1 MEYFHCKIPF
11 ISFSDFLTTLLPY
24 HFILYQLC
32 RQLETL
38 PKCCSLQTRSLPIW
52 LCTSSPISRS
62 SSIFNENEETRARFK
77 YKGQYHCK
85 RVGVW
90 ASWWED
96 SISNFHIYQYLCY
109 KLTALIP
116 RFWASFPV
124 PLQCWNHPEW
134 WQRQWWSQ
142 GPSSNEWVGEFKYIH
157 RIQEQVCKS

>member
-11 ISFSDFLTTLLPY
+11 ISFSDFLTSSSLS
-24 HFILYQLC
+24 FILYQLC

-52 LCTSSPISRS
+52 LCTSSPTSRS

-96 SISNFHIYQYLCY
+96 SISFPY
-109 KLTALIP
+109 IP
-116 RFWASFPV
+116 ISL
-124 PLQCWNHPEW
+124 LQTHCLNADFELFSRSTSMLKSPRMMS
-134 WQRQWWSQ
+134 RQWWS
-142 GPSSNEWVGEFKYIH
+142 PRNLFKWMSR
-157 RIQEQVCKS
+157 RIQVYP